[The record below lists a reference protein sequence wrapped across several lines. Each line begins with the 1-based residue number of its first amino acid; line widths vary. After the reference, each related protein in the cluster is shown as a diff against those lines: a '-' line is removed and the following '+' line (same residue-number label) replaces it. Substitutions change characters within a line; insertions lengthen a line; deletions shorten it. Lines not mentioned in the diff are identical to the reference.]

1 MFVGH
6 YAAGLA
12 AKAIEPRIPL
22 WACLLAVQLVDV
34 AWALLVLA
42 GVERFRLDPSLPSNP
57 LVLEHMPYTHSLVA
71 TGVWAGF
78 AALAARRAFAWAAP
92 RAAAVLGLAVASHWL
107 LDLVVHRPD
116 LTLWGAEPKLGL
128 SLWNHTGL
136 ALALELGLL
145 GAGAWACL
153 RPGGP
158 LEAQRVRL
166 AVLVAALAALQL
178 ASLGPLLPPPVPVLA
193 ASLLG
198 VFVLVPLAGAW
209 VEGRYASSPPS
220 ATNSLPVQ

>member
-12 AKAIEPRIPL
+12 AKAVEPRIPL

-34 AWALLVLA
+34 AWAVLVLA
-42 GVERFRLDPSLPSNP
+42 GVERFRIEPGLPSNP
-57 LVLEHMPYTHSLVA
+57 LVLEHMPWTHSLVA
-71 TGVWAGF
+71 TALWGGF
-78 AALAARRAFAWAAP
+78 ASLAARRSFAWATP

-128 SLWNHTGL
+128 ALWNHTGV

-145 GAGAWACL
+145 GAAAWACI
-153 RPGGP
+153 RVGGP
-158 LEAQRVRL
+158 LEAQRGR
-166 AVLVAALAALQL
+166 LVALVASLTGLQV
-178 ASLGPLLPPPVPVLA
+178 ASLGAVPPPPVPVLA

-198 VFVLVPLAGAW
+198 VFVLVTLAGAW
-209 VEGRYASSPPS
+209 VEAPYASRPPS
-220 ATNSLPVQ
+220 ATNSAPVQ

>member
-12 AKAIEPRIPL
+12 AKAAEPRIPL

-34 AWALLVLA
+34 AWAVLVLV
-42 GVERFRLDPSLPSNP
+42 GVERFRLDPNLPSNP

-71 TGVWAGF
+71 TLAWGAL
-78 AALAARRAFAWAAP
+78 AALAARRAFAWATP

-116 LTLWGAEPKLGL
+116 LTLWGSEPKLGL
-128 SLWNHTGL
+128 GLWNHTGL
-136 ALALELGLL
+136 ALGLELGLL
-145 GAGAWACL
+145 TLGMWACI
-153 RPGGP
+153 RAGGP
-158 LEAQRVRL
+158 LEAQRHR
-166 AVLVAALAALQL
+166 LAALVAGLSALQVV
-178 ASLGPLLPPPVPVLA
+178 SLGPLLLPSVPLLA
-193 ASLLG
+193 GSLLG
-198 VFVLVPLAGAW
+198 VFVLVTLAGAW
-209 VEGRYASSPPS
+209 VEAPYASSPPS

>member
-12 AKAIEPRIPL
+12 AKAVEPRIPL

-34 AWALLVLA
+34 AWAALVLV
-42 GVERFRLDPSLPSNP
+42 GVERFRIEPGLPTNP
-57 LVLEHMPYTHSLVA
+57 LVLEHMPWTHSLVA
-71 TGVWAGF
+71 VGVWAGV
-78 AALAARRAFAWAAP
+78 AGLAARRRFAWATP

-107 LDLVVHRPD
+107 LDVLVHRPD
-116 LTLWGAEPKLGL
+116 MTLWGAEPKLGL

-136 ALALELGLL
+136 ALGLELGLL
-145 GAGAWACL
+145 VAAAWTCTRA
-153 RPGGP
+153 GGP
-158 LEAQRVRL
+158 LEAQRGRL
-166 AVLVAALAALQL
+166 AWLVAALVALQV
-178 ASLGPLLPPPVPVLA
+178 ASLGPIPPPPVPVLA

-198 VFVLVPLAGAW
+198 VFVLVTLAGAW
-209 VEGRYASSPPS
+209 VEAPYASSPPS

>member
-12 AKAIEPRIPL
+12 AKAVEPRIPL

-57 LVLEHMPYTHSLVA
+57 LVLEHMPWTHSLVA
-71 TGVWAGF
+71 AGVWGGLAT
-78 AALAARRAFAWAAP
+78 LAARRLFAWATP
-92 RAAAVLGLAVASHWL
+92 RAALVLGLAVASHWL

-136 ALALELGLL
+136 ALGLELGLL
-145 GAGAWACL
+145 GAAMWACI
-153 RPGGP
+153 RAGGP
-158 LEAQRVRL
+158 LEGQRHRL
-166 AVLVAALAALQL
+166 GALVAALAVLQL
-178 ASLGPLLPPPVPVLA
+178 ASLGPVPPPPIPVLA

-198 VFVLVPLAGAW
+198 TFALVPLAGAW

>member
-12 AKAIEPRIPL
+12 AKAVEPRIPL

-34 AWALLVLA
+34 AWAVLVLA
-42 GVERFRLDPSLPSNP
+42 GVERFRIEPGLPTNP
-57 LVLEHMPYTHSLVA
+57 LVLEHMPFTHSLVA
-71 TGVWAGF
+71 AVAWGGG
-78 AALAARRAFAWAAP
+78 AALAARFGFAWATP

-128 SLWNHTGL
+128 ALWNHTWI
-136 ALALELGLL
+136 ALGLELGLL
-145 GAGAWACL
+145 GAAAWACV

-158 LEAQRVRL
+158 LEAQRRRL
-166 AVLVAALAALQL
+166 GALVVGLTVLQI

-198 VFVLVPLAGAW
+198 VFLLVAWWGARI
-209 VEGRYASSPPS
+209 EPAPRA
-220 ATNSLPVQ
+220 A